1 MITHYPLLLNFIQEV
16 KEPSFLLIEL
26 LSILTNPFEQALN
39 TNVSQ
44 FRLLCVTRGSWSTI
58 IVTEL
63 NQHQSVLFSND
74 QRSIRTF
81 LTYRYD

>member
-1 MITHYPLLLNFIQEV
+1 MLTHYPLLLNSIQEV

-39 TNVSQ
+39 INVNQS
-44 FRLLCVTRGSWSTI
+44 RLLRVARGSWSTI

-63 NQHQSVLFSND
+63 D
-74 QRSIRTF
+74 
-81 LTYRYD
+81 